1 MVVFVTVNVLESRIA
16 QGVMMFQRKMLA
28 TLADWYARSGR
39 KPLIIRGARQTGK
52 TTAVRMLA
60 EGIPG
65 YLEINLEA
73 PGERAVFTRG
83 LSAFDLV
90 SAIRLEKGVHTPPE
104 NTLLFLDE
112 VQACPEAFNYIR
124 FLYEQLPGLAV
135 IASGSL
141 LEAYIGNEGM
151 SFPVGRVEQTFV
163 YPLTFSE
170 YLGAMGRADMQ
181 SLLPV
186 IPFPDYALN
195 ALNDEFVR
203 YTITGGMPEP
213 VQMLAQGQR
222 LESLQRYYSSL
233 LLAFQDD
240 VPKYASGSSMRRVI
254 AHCLESAPRHT
265 GTRIK
270 FAGLGNSSYRSREVG
285 EALRSLQKAM
295 LLRLVYPTSEV
306 APPARPNL
314 RKHPKLFFLD
324 SGLLAHAA
332 GIQSELLG
340 TRDLNEAFRGI
351 LAKQQIAQTLKAI
364 GCEPVFWA
372 RESRGSSAE
381 VDFLHQS
388 GGILVPIEVK
398 SGSSGRLRS
407 LHSFMDSCPH
417 GYAVRFYS
425 GPVTVDRLNTVSGK
439 PFDLLNL
446 PHFLCEYLP
455 EYLDWFK
462 SGG

>member
-1 MVVFVTVNVLESRIA
+1 
-16 QGVMMFQRKMLA
+16 MFQRKILA
-28 TLADWYARSGR
+28 ALADWYGMSGR
-39 KPLIIRGARQTGK
+39 KPLVIRGARQTGK
-52 TTAVRMLA
+52 TTAVRMLS
-60 EGIPG
+60 ESIPG

-73 PGERAVFTRG
+73 PGERSVFTRG
-83 LSAFDLV
+83 LSAGDLL
-90 SAIRLEKGVHTPPE
+90 SAIRLERNVQTPLE
-104 NTLLFLDE
+104 GTLLFLDE

-151 SFPVGRVEQTFV
+151 GFPVGRVEQTFV

-170 YLGAMGRADMQ
+170 YLGAMGRAEMQ

-195 ALNDEFVR
+195 AVYTEFVR
-203 YTITGGMPEP
+203 YSITGGMPEP
-213 VQMLAQGQR
+213 VKMLAQGHR
-222 LESLQRYYSSL
+222 LESLKRYYSSL
-233 LLAFQDD
+233 LLGFQDD
-240 VPKYASGSSMRRVI
+240 VPKYASGPSMRRVI
-254 AHCLESAPRHT
+254 THCLESAPRHV

-270 FAGLGNSSYRSREVG
+270 FAGFGNSSYGSREVG
-285 EALRSLQKAM
+285 EALRTLQKAM
-295 LLRLVYPTSEV
+295 LLELVYPASEV
-306 APPARPNL
+306 TPPARPNL

-324 SGLLAHAA
+324 SGLLAHSA
-332 GIQSELLG
+332 GIQSEVLG
-340 TRDLNEAFRGI
+340 ITDLNEAFRGI
-351 LAKQQIAQTLKAI
+351 LAEQQIAQTLKAI
-364 GCEPVFWA
+364 GCRPAFWA

-381 VDFLHQS
+381 VDFLFQS
-388 GGILVPIEVK
+388 GGTLIPIEVK

-425 GPVTVDRLNTVSGK
+425 GPVTVDHLKTVNGK

-446 PHFLCEYLP
+446 PHFLSEYLP
-455 EYLDWFK
+455 DYLDWFK
-462 SGG
+462 SGSAGRTYANSSS